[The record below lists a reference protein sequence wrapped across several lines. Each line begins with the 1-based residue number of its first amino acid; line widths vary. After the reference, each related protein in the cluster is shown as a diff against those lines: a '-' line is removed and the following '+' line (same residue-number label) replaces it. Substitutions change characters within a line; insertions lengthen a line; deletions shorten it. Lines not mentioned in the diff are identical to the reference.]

1 MSNSSRA
8 DSAIEHATVTISFG
22 ERFQASEQ
30 FDVVFKEGMGLVERA
45 ANYLEGAGRAE
56 AKGLSSA
63 ATILYSSESMR
74 LTTRLLDLASWLLI
88 RRACKEGELT
98 EAQAKR
104 KRGRVKLQNPGRA
117 SHVAGYNELPGG
129 LRGLIEE
136 SDALNDRI
144 IRLDSA
150 MNINVEQVTSEPLV
164 ANPVGI
170 QMERL
175 RIAFGR

>member
-1 MSNSSRA
+1 
-8 DSAIEHATVTISFG
+8 
-22 ERFQASEQ
+22 
-30 FDVVFKEGMGLVERA
+30 
-45 ANYLEGAGRAE
+45 
-56 AKGLSSA
+56 
-63 ATILYSSESMR
+63 
-74 LTTRLLDLASWLLI
+74 
-88 RRACKEGELT
+88 LT

-150 MNINVEQVTSEPLV
+150 MNIDVAQVTSEPPV

>member
-1 MSNSSRA
+1 
-8 DSAIEHATVTISFG
+8 
-22 ERFQASEQ
+22 
-30 FDVVFKEGMGLVERA
+30 
-45 ANYLEGAGRAE
+45 
-56 AKGLSSA
+56 
-63 ATILYSSESMR
+63 
-74 LTTRLLDLASWLLI
+74 
-88 RRACKEGELT
+88 LT

-104 KRGRVKLQNPGRA
+104 KRGHVKLRNPGRA
-117 SHVAGYNELPGG
+117 SHVAGYSELPDG

-150 MNINVEQVTSEPLV
+150 MNINVDQVTSEPPV

-175 RIAFGR
+175 RIAFGG